1 MTRAIPVV
9 IYAVAVLA
17 ILAVAISVRSGST
30 DTADQAWTD
39 RLNGQA
45 AAVQEVARSERAE
58 AAYHDRMIAMARAYF
73 DEAALEGQAMQAWTD
88 RLNGLAQRAGVA
100 TGMSPRVAAAWTA
113 RLNGLAAKA
122 AAAGQ

>member
-17 ILAVAISVRSGST
+17 ILAVAISVRAGHT

-45 AAVQEVARSERAE
+45 AAVQKVARIERAE
-58 AAYHDRMIAMARAYF
+58 AAYRDRMLAMARAYF
-73 DEAALEGQAMQAWTD
+73 DEAAQQEQSQQAWTD

-113 RLNGLAAKA
+113 RLNGLAAEA
-122 AAAGQ
+122 TAAGR